1 MTAPSTQDMGASLQS
16 PTGVEFW
23 LTLTDPAGAH
33 YWYYYCCTRPRSTR
47 CSIASQPPPLLLAVA
62 STARPANVGGS
73 LGRRPSKL
81 PVNAHGHFHRDFLPG
96 GRWLAVAASTCAPK
110 RLRFQTG
117 GQGLYSSLA
126 MLRRAR
132 AL

>member
-96 GRWLAVAASTCAPK
+96 GSACRPLLQGQRCSPTNGMNHHLPS
-110 RLRFQTG
+110 
-117 GQGLYSSLA
+117 GQGLLLEA
-126 MLRRAR
+126 GRGP
-132 AL
+132 